1 MAGWIA
7 KRITQILVA
16 SAVVKED
23 DTELYIYGFFMLVS
37 RILFLFVTV
46 VTGFLTG
53 ILPESI
59 LFYVVFTLL
68 RTYAGGVH
76 AKTETACTIFTTF
89 AIVVSVLLIRLL
101 EIFAA
106 GTVSFLILGIG
117 SLCILAFSP
126 LDTAEKP
133 LKEQD
138 KKRYRLA
145 TLITLMLCIT
155 TTLVARLWM
164 LAGVFYSIVCGI
176 SLEGLLL
183 ALGMLQKCRKPSIY
197 IG

>member
-106 GTVSFLILGIG
+106 GTVSFR
-117 SLCILAFSP
+117 SM
-126 LDTAEKP
+126 DR
-133 LKEQD
+133 D
-138 KKRYRLA
+138 
-145 TLITLMLCIT
+145 
-155 TTLVARLWM
+155 
-164 LAGVFYSIVCGI
+164 
-176 SLEGLLL
+176 
-183 ALGMLQKCRKPSIY
+183 
-197 IG
+197 

>member
-1 MAGWIA
+1 MDIRFYFVCGIF
-7 KRITQILVA
+7 
-16 SAVVKED
+16 ED
-23 DTELYIYGFFMLVS
+23 GLEQPVIYMSYPLAARKLSKG
-37 RILFLFVTV
+37 
-46 VTGFLTG
+46 
-53 ILPESI
+53 ESI
-59 LFYVVFTLL
+59 NLLLRLGKMCIRDRFYVVFTLL

-183 ALGMLQKCRKPSIY
+183 ALGMLQKCRKLSLIHIFPAP
-197 IG
+197 

>member
-106 GTVSFLILGIG
+106 GTTTCTRRCTTRSRARAR
-117 SLCILAFSP
+117 SEAF
-126 LDTAEKP
+126 AFW
-133 LKEQD
+133 
-138 KKRYRLA
+138 RLVHW
-145 TLITLMLCIT
+145 TL
-155 TTLVARLWM
+155 
-164 LAGVFYSIVCGI
+164 
-176 SLEGLLL
+176 
-183 ALGMLQKCRKPSIY
+183 RKSR
-197 IG
+197 

>member
-117 SLCILAFSP
+117 SLYILAFSP

-138 KKRYRLA
+138 KNGIGWLRLS
-145 TLITLMLCIT
+145 
-155 TTLVARLWM
+155 R
-164 LAGVFYSIVCGI
+164 
-176 SLEGLLL
+176 
-183 ALGMLQKCRKPSIY
+183 
-197 IG
+197 